1 MRKGPFLPK
10 QFTATQWSTQDD
22 KAEFGN
28 TLLHFIDSG
37 FKQTLFPKKLLY
49 RRMSNTFVHIAH
61 YNQEGFWE
69 EWFVEV
75 SDRVRFIEHLL
86 RWPCY
91 GDPEF
96 TFSDVERTPA
106 RSARP
111 RLPFQVS
118 SDCGRHSS
126 SERGGSARKAR
137 SQYRRP
143 PASSNDVED
152 RDRRPSHEMSSPI
165 PVPPVPVQGT
175 LF

>member
-37 FKQTLFPKKLLY
+37 FKLTLFTKKLYSRL
-49 RRMSNTFVHIAH
+49 SNTFGHIAH
-61 YNQEGFWE
+61 YNQGLWA
-69 EWFVEV
+69 EWFVEA
-75 SDRVRFIEHLL
+75 SDQVRFIEHLL

-91 GDPEF
+91 DDPEF
-96 TFSDVERTPA
+96 TVSDVERALRQEVRA
-106 RSARP
+106 RDYLSRYRVIADATLRAREVAV
-111 RLPFQVS
+111 L
-118 SDCGRHSS
+118 
-126 SERGGSARKAR
+126 EKLEAK
-137 SQYRRP
+137 YRRP
-143 PASSNDVED
+143 PASSNDVEE

-165 PVPPVPVQGT
+165 PVPTVPVQGT